1 MAQKIVQRTGLGKQ
15 PSAIRDHIRRAH
27 VDDHTKKKLL
37 HDYDRLLQGKPIVK
51 HDLKEFLHTLGD
63 KNVMTLPSGTYLY
76 TIAHNPENVLKHA
89 ERQERVERHERI
101 VEQQHERDTDLA
113 KEREL
118 KQKEDDEEDEKKEK
132 HGQKVRDGHAPLKG
146 HAPQEKGGIKPLPRF
161 IKAA

>member
-1 MAQKIVQRTGLGKQ
+1 MVIKGTMAQKIVQRTGLGKH
-15 PSAIRDHIRRAH
+15 PSAIRDHIRRAN

-37 HDYDRLLQGKPIVK
+37 QNYGRLLQGKPIVK

-101 VEQQHERDTDLA
+101 VEQQHERDAELA
-113 KEREL
+113 EQGEL
-118 KQKEDDEEDEKKEK
+118 KQKEEEEK
-132 HGQKVRDGHAPLKG
+132 VLDGHAPLKG
-146 HAPQEKGGIKPLPRF
+146 HAPQEKGGMKPLPRF